1 MHTRTNHGRV
11 SNLPASSIHHQSA
24 RVLVAAT
31 EFHVRETAG
40 RWLDEA
46 GYQRNAA
53 DTVTSAWELQ
63 QQVVFDL
70 VVTDLGL
77 SEDAGIELL
86 RQIKQVY
93 PQTPVLVLTSN
104 RDVRLAIQALT
115 EGAYGYLLKPI
126 ERSELLFYVERSLER
141 RRLLVAEEQRAVE
154 LQRRITEQTRNVQRA
169 YGETTQR
176 LLKVC
181 LLQKGESPGHIQR
194 VGQASALVAQALGW
208 SRELVESIRIAA
220 QMHDVGQIGVPD
232 VILQKPGRLTER
244 ERAVMQRHTTL
255 GARFLAGSLSPVLQM
270 AEQIAHYHHEHWDGT
285 GYPASLSGQQI
296 PTAARI
302 VAIVDVYDALT
313 HDRVFRRAFP
323 ESEVLAMLNEGIGTQ
338 FDPTVAYAFF
348 DVLPAVRMIN
358 ELGES
363 AAALY

>member
-1 MHTRTNHGRV
+1 M
-11 SNLPASSIHHQSA
+11 
-24 RVLVAAT
+24 
-31 EFHVRETAG
+31 
-40 RWLDEA
+40 
-46 GYQRNAA
+46 
-53 DTVTSAWELQ
+53 
-63 QQVVFDL
+63 
-70 VVTDLGL
+70 
-77 SEDAGIELL
+77 
-86 RQIKQVY
+86 
-93 PQTPVLVLTSN
+93 
-104 RDVRLAIQALT
+104 
-115 EGAYGYLLKPI
+115 
-126 ERSELLFYVERSLER
+126 
-141 RRLLVAEEQRAVE
+141 
-154 LQRRITEQTRNVQRA
+154 
-169 YGETTQR
+169 
-176 LLKVC
+176 LKVC
-181 LLQKGESPGHIQR
+181 LLQKGESAGHIQR
-194 VGQASALVAQALGW
+194 VGQASALVAQTLGW

-313 HDRVFRRAFP
+313 HDRVFLRAFP
-323 ESEVLAMLNEGIGTQ
+323 EKEVIAMLQEGIGTH

-358 ELGES
+358 ALGES
-363 AAALY
+363 TAALY